1 MAYND
6 GGVMWRYYVEQQ
18 LESTIKFGRMRASTN
33 LEHPQRYFC
42 HEHFGAGDRQQ
53 NRCSIKTK

>member
-33 LEHPQRYFC
+33 LEHPQRYFLP
-42 HEHFGAGDRQQ
+42 
-53 NRCSIKTK
+53 